1 MAIAATL
8 VVALYLA
15 GVVMRRADAQWYEWL
30 MAAVGAGAALWFWT
44 AEWRRQARKKGRG
57 EPR

>member
-1 MAIAATL
+1 MAIAATF

-15 GVVMRRADAQWYEWL
+15 GVVMRRADAPWYEWL
-30 MAAVGAGAALWFWT
+30 MAALGAGAALWFWI

-57 EPR
+57 

>member
-15 GVVMRRADAQWYEWL
+15 GVVMRRGDAPWYEWL
-30 MAAVGAGAALWFWT
+30 MAAAGAVAALWFWT
-44 AEWRRQARKKGRG
+44 AELRRQVRKKDRG
-57 EPR
+57 GPR